1 MRWWLR
7 SVTALLL
14 LVLAAVLALVVY
26 AWRALP
32 TTSGELHL
40 AGAQGEIRIERDEHG
55 IPTVHAQSLRDA
67 SFALGVLHA
76 QDRLWQLETHRRI
89 AAGRTAEVFGE
100 AALPND
106 RFLRALG
113 IRRTAAAQWQLAD
126 AHSRE
131 QLDAYAAGVNA
142 VIASELRARPPE
154 FVILGVHPEPWTPID
169 SLGWGTMMAWDLGGN
184 WRTELFRLRLAMTMP
199 RQRIDELLP
208 PYPGEQ
214 ALPAGDYPALYRS
227 LGLAKNGTAVSW
239 SRLPD
244 QAPPSGVEGVGSNNW
259 VLAPSRTTT
268 GAPLLANDPHLG
280 LTTPALWYFVR
291 LKLPGLEAAGASLPG
306 LPSIVLGQ
314 NRHLAWGMTNTG
326 PDVQDLYIEEID
338 PADPKRY
345 RTPDGWALFEV
356 ADEVIRVKGKPDVPI
371 QVRRTRHGPVISDAG
386 TLPDVFGEKTRAR
399 HALAM
404 RWTALDGDAGNFGAG
419 LRMLSADSVAAFVA
433 ATEGWMAPMQNI
445 IVADRAGRI
454 AFVAAGRVPLRKP
467 DNDLHGLAPAPGW
480 DARYDWDGWLPA
492 TQTPR
497 ELDPPAGA
505 IATANQRIH
514 APDYPH
520 FISSDW
526 ALPYRQQRIE
536 AMLAAKPRHGI
547 DDLAAM
553 QADIKSLAVP
563 GVLPWLQKVKSNH
576 PLATAALQQLA
587 AFDGTMAAD
596 RAAPL
601 IFWAWQR
608 QLAENLFIDEIGP
621 EVWDRS
627 AATRTFRDSIEPVLS
642 GPAAHWCDDRR
653 TSAVETC
660 EQIVERAFSL
670 ALDELS
676 ARFDPNP
683 SRWRWGDAHP
693 MRAEHRPFSRV
704 KGLARLFE
712 LRVPTGGDTFTVNVS
727 RVGLRADATTGERY
741 LNEHGPSLRAIYDV
755 GNPAQSRFM
764 HSTGQS
770 GILFSPWYRNFV
782 VPWAAT
788 SYVPLWPAPGTPQRT
803 LVIRPAG
810 ASG

>member
-1 MRWWLR
+1 MKWWLR
-7 SVTALLL
+7 SVAALALLVTLVL
-14 LVLAAVLALVVY
+14 LVLVVY
-26 AWRALP
+26 AWRVLP
-32 TTSGELHL
+32 TTAGELRL

-89 AAGRTAEVFGE
+89 AAGRTAEVFG
-100 AALPND
+100 APALPND

-113 IRRTAAAQWQLAD
+113 IRRTAAAQWQRAD
-126 AHSRE
+126 AATRE
-131 QLDAYAAGVNA
+131 QLEAYAAGVNA
-142 VIASELRARPPE
+142 VLGSELRARPPE
-154 FVILGVHPEPWTPID
+154 FVILGVTPEPWQPVD
-169 SLGWGTMMAWDLGGN
+169 SLGWATMMAWDLGGN
-184 WRTELFRLRLAMTMP
+184 WRTELFRLRLALTLP
-199 RQRIDELLP
+199 RERIDELLP

-214 ALPAGDYPALYRS
+214 PLPAADYPALYRT
-227 LGLAKNGTAVSW
+227 LGLAKNGIAVSW

-244 QAPPSGVEGVGSNNW
+244 AAPPSGVEGVGSNNW
-259 VLAPSRTTT
+259 VLAPSRTTS

-314 NRHLAWGMTNTG
+314 NQHLAWGMTNTG

-338 PADPKRY
+338 AADPRRY
-345 RTPDGWALFEV
+345 RTPEGWAEFEV
-356 ADEVIRVKGKPDVPI
+356 ADELIRVKGKPDVTV

-399 HALAM
+399 YALAM
-404 RWTALDGDAGNFGAG
+404 RWTALDADAGNFAAG
-419 LRMLSADSVAAFVA
+419 LRMMQADSVAAFVA
-433 ATEGWMAPMQNI
+433 ATEDWVAPMQNMV
-445 IVADRAGRI
+445 VADRAGRI

-467 DNDLHGLAPAPGW
+467 GNDLHGLAPAPGW
-480 DARYDWDGWLPA
+480 DARYDWEGWLPA
-492 TQTPR
+492 AQTPR
-497 ELDPPAGA
+497 QIDPPGGA
-505 IATANQRIH
+505 LATANQRIH
-514 APDYPH
+514 GPEYPH

-536 AMLAAKPRHGI
+536 ALLAAKPRHGL

-553 QADIKSLAVP
+553 QADIKSLAAP
-563 GVLPWLQKVKSNH
+563 GLLPWLLKVRSNH
-576 PLATAALQQLA
+576 PLAAAAQQQLA
-587 AFDGTMAAD
+587 GFDGTMSAD

-608 QLAENLFIDEIGP
+608 QLAEQLFIDEIGP

-627 AATRTFRDSIEPVLS
+627 AATRTFRDALDGVL
-642 GPAAHWCDDRR
+642 GGKAASWCDDRR
-653 TSAVETC
+653 TPVAESC
-660 EQIVERAFSL
+660 EQIVERAFAA
-670 ALDELS
+670 ALDELR
-676 ARFDPNP
+676 ARFGDDPA
-683 SRWRWGDAHP
+683 RWSWGAAHP

-704 KGLARLFE
+704 KPLARLFE
-712 LRVPTGGDTFTVNVS
+712 LRVPTGGDTFTVNVA
-727 RVGLRADATTGERY
+727 RVGLRADGTTGERY
-741 LNEHGPSLRAIYDV
+741 LNEHGPSLRALYDV
-755 GNPAQSRFM
+755 GDPGRSRFM

-782 VPWAAT
+782 APWAAT
-788 SYVPLWPAPGTPQRT
+788 RYVPLWPAADAPRRT

-810 ASG
+810 